1 MAKQRVVFVAGFL
14 TILFF
19 ACGLVGT
26 AAVAQDLKCFILT
39 PPDQV
44 MEGVRQMA
52 VADFAVTSRYE
63 SEKKPVGRKSLDKI
77 LNTIENVAAS
87 GDQGPMPFTD
97 AGKKLADLLITRMVE
112 ADRGVKDVGSG
123 FLGLKR
129 KEGKSFQEGART
141 NVFVVVERQ
150 RMEQILEE
158 MKLGQ
163 SGLIDET
170 QAAQVGKLLGVDAIL
185 TGTVNAAVKDS
196 WDSETRTTTK
206 GTGKNKVEE
215 KKEVWCNKRVATVSA
230 TIRIVRVETGQ
241 LIGTKEATN
250 KQEVKSCDDDNSN
263 KGLPPADQT
272 IDLCLQNVAKELI
285 DYYMPRFE
293 QNKFEFARIENR
305 EFKRQADAARE
316 SIDRYDLQNAFV
328 NYSAILEQDPY
339 NHAAIFNVGQL
350 HEVVGNYKE
359 ATQNYRTAAKLVSKE
374 ERYRK
379 AVQRVEK
386 QETYWE
392 LLQTMGVELKGRDFT
407 ATAEQTS
414 AALVPRVQIGGS
426 GSDRTPLYEKPD
438 TGSKVLIRVPGGI
451 ELEVAASQEEW
462 YQVKLLDGR
471 LAWVP
476 AEEVKILK

>member
-1 MAKQRVVFVAGFL
+1 MTKQHIVFGSGL
-14 TILFF
+14 ILSLLFV
-19 ACGLVGT
+19 CGLAGT

-39 PPDQV
+39 PPEQV

-52 VADFAVTSRYE
+52 VADFSVTSRYE
-63 SEKKPVGRKSLDKI
+63 SEKKPAGRKSLDKI

-87 GDQGPMPFTD
+87 GDKGPKPFED
-97 AGKKLADLLITRMVE
+97 AGKKLADLLITQMVE
-112 ADRGVKDVGSG
+112 TDRGVKDVGSG

-129 KEGKSFQEGART
+129 KEGKSFQDGART

-185 TGTVNAAVKDS
+185 TGQVNAAVKDT

-206 GTGKNKVEE
+206 GSGKNKVEE

-250 KQEVKSCDDDNSN
+250 KQEVKSCDDDNSS

-285 DYYMPRFE
+285 NYYTPRFE
-293 QNKFEFARIENR
+293 QNKFEFARIEGK

-316 SIDRYDLQNAFV
+316 FIDQYDLQNAFV

-339 NHAAIFNVGQL
+339 NHAAIFNLGLL

-359 ATQNYRTAAKLVSKE
+359 AMQNYRTAATLVSKE
-374 ERYRK
+374 DKYRK
-379 AVQRVEK
+379 ALQRVEK
-386 QETYWE
+386 QEKYWE
-392 LLQTMGVELKGRDFT
+392 LLQSMGVDLKEHDFT
-407 ATAEQTS
+407 VTAEQTT
-414 AALVPRVQIGGS
+414 AALVPRIQINGS
-426 GSDRTPLYEKPD
+426 GADRTALYEKPD
-438 TGSKVLIRVPGGI
+438 TASKVLVRVPGGI
-451 ELEVAASQEEW
+451 ELEVTASQGDW

-476 AEEVKILK
+476 QDDVRVLK